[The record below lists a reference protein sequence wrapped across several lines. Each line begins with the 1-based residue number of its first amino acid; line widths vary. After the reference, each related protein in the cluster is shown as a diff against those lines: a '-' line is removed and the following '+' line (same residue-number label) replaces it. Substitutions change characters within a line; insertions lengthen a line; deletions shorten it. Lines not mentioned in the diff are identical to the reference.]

1 MTDNSNDAQ
10 RQHVDQLADTGSAS
24 TRGRHPDQDTAQA
37 DERDANGLPT
47 ESEKE
52 LTGSER

>member
-1 MTDNSNDAQ
+1 MTDNSNDTQ

-24 TRGRHPDQDTAQA
+24 TRAHDADQDTAQA
-37 DERDANGLPT
+37 DEGDANGFPT
-47 ESEKE
+47 EPDKE